1 MPGIAVSLIA
11 RSAAT
16 TGGSHGWSLE
26 RQRWEESPGADVPR
40 EEGAGPGISP
50 PPPRGGRG
58 PQGRPMRRCFVGVWL
73 ARLLVL
79 GEEAA
84 AWWEGLRREL
94 LLEVG
99 VAQVPEVMGLGVVL
113 G

>member
-1 MPGIAVSLIA
+1 
-11 RSAAT
+11 
-16 TGGSHGWSLE
+16 
-26 RQRWEESPGADVPR
+26 
-40 EEGAGPGISP
+40 
-50 PPPRGGRG
+50 
-58 PQGRPMRRCFVGVWL
+58 MRRCFVGVWL

-99 VAQVPEVMGLGVVL
+99 VAQVLEVLGLGVVL

>member
-1 MPGIAVSLIA
+1 
-11 RSAAT
+11 
-16 TGGSHGWSLE
+16 
-26 RQRWEESPGADVPR
+26 
-40 EEGAGPGISP
+40 
-50 PPPRGGRG
+50 
-58 PQGRPMRRCFVGVWL
+58 MRRCFVGVWL

-84 AWWEGLRREL
+84 ARREGLRREL

-99 VAQVPEVMGLGVVL
+99 GAQVPEGMGLGVVL